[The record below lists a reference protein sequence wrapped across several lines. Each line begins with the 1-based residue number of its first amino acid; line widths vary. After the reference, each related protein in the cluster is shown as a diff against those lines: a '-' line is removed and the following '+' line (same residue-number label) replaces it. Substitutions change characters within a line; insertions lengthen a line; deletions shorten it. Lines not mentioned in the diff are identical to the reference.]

1 MEVTAEAG
9 TDTAGAERTGDSE
22 ARPRPAETT
31 EASEVT
37 GGQEATAGTEASAA
51 DPSSPTGTGTRP
63 VTNTSNL
70 S

>member
-51 DPSSPTGTGTRP
+51 DPS
-63 VTNTSNL
+63 
-70 S
+70 